1 MQTCG
6 QSCLLIPP
14 PAHTDEA
21 DGDSRRKE
29 SASTTRSSS
38 PSTYLRAVQ
47 SRRAHILASSS
58 NLHASTYAIEP
69 VGAAP
74 HSSHVH
80 AMALSSDGTTLL
92 SGGSDGHVRKYDV
105 YASMNGKSM
114 LTQNVRHQFVDGVL
128 RAGVLSAWWANEEI
142 P

>member
-1 MQTCG
+1 VHQ
-6 QSCLLIPP
+6 
-14 PAHTDEA
+14 
-21 DGDSRRKE
+21 RRSE
-29 SASTTRSSS
+29 
-38 PSTYLRAVQ
+38 V
-47 SRRAHILASSS
+47 
-58 NLHASTYAIEP
+58 HASTSRLDATGYSIEP

-80 AMALSSDGTTLL
+80 AMALSGDGTTLL
-92 SGGSDGHVRKYDV
+92 SGGNDGHIRKYDV

-128 RAGVLSAWWANEEI
+128 RAGVLNAWWANEEI